1 MKSATLILC
10 HFGKFICKQRWQS
23 IAFLVVILIFVGI
36 DWYSKW
42 TLIPHIKVIW
52 DREIDPIVG
61 IATLIV
67 ALSVW
72 FNETRSSWKSDLPK
86 KLTVIFIHEG
96 NEVMRCNYAHLDHE
110 ADIRNLGQQIG
121 RQMNKDATLKFY
133 APNIK
138 RDKGEVCIGKQ
149 GEVFMHYT
157 ARFTLTELPEN
168 LEQGKCL
175 LWKPPFKGKPKQ
187 YKCQEIGT
195 ESF

>member
-1 MKSATLILC
+1 MESAILW
-10 HFGKFICKQRWQS
+10 HFVEFICKERGKFIL
-23 IAFLVVILIFVGI
+23 FFVVILIFVSI
-36 DWYSKW
+36 DYYLNW
-42 TLIPHIKVIW
+42 TLMPHIKVIW

-72 FNETRSSWKSDLPK
+72 INETLSSWKSDLPQ

-96 NEVMRCNYAHLDHE
+96 NEVMRCNFAHLDHE

-121 RQMNKDATLKFY
+121 RQMNEDATLKFY

-138 RDKGEVCIGKQ
+138 RDKGEVCTGKQ
-149 GEVFMHYT
+149 GDIFMHYT

-168 LEQGKCL
+168 LKPGICL
-175 LWKPPFKGKPKQ
+175 LWEPPFQDKPKE
-187 YKCQEIGT
+187 YKCQEI
-195 ESF
+195 SKN